1 MLRPVDLVFEHDPR
15 GETFTRIT
23 REDGVVLGLPSY
35 SRKFRVPHDLAH
47 AAVER
52 SLGLPGGIFGCIA
65 AGGVFDNMSVLQGKP
80 RHDARERSRRVL
92 KAASGSIAV
101 AESLVGVLHHAVEHR
116 RRPPFAAAR
125 EAWGVIR
132 AEPYPFGDADIRG
145 AVELL
150 AELVDVWSRQAEPL
164 EFRWP
169 SRLRAG

>member
-1 MLRPVDLVFEHDPR
+1 MDLVFEHDPR

-23 REDGVVLGLPSY
+23 RGDGVVLGLPSY

-52 SLGLPGGIFGCIA
+52 SLGLSGGIFGSIA
-65 AGGVFDNMSVLQGKP
+65 AGGVFDNMTVLHGKP
-80 RHDARERSRRVL
+80 RHDARDRSRRVL

-101 AESLVGVLHHAVEHR
+101 AESLVGVLHRAVEHR

-150 AELVDVWSRQAEPL
+150 AGLVEVWSRQAEPL
-164 EFRWP
+164 EFAWP